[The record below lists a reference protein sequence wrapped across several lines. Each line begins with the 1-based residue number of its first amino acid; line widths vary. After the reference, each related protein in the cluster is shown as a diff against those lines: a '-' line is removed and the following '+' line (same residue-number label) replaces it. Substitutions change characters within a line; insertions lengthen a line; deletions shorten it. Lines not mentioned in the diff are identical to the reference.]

1 MWTIIHFTPLA
12 VMGSCAP
19 QGEGLEEGLNWLH
32 SEMVQRE
39 MGKTL
44 FKPVIETVE
53 DGQKVALSSWLF
65 SWLSCGKVRAAEEG
79 SDDSQTIVI

>member
-1 MWTIIHFTPLA
+1 MWTIIHFIPLA

-19 QGEGLEEGLNWLH
+19 QGQGLEEGLNWLH
-32 SEMVQRE
+32 SEMVQQE